1 MSQFEKHEN
10 LFLKALKIRLF
21 EKKLLDLAGTK
32 QITGTVHTCIGQE
45 LIPITVSQNL
55 KSEDYIFS
63 NHRCHGHYLA
73 VFDDYRGLALEILSH
88 PEGVNQGMG
97 GSQHIHRG
105 RFYSSG
111 IQGSMLGVALGT
123 AYSQKEESRKGIVV
137 CYVGDGTF
145 GEGIVYEVLNIAS
158 LWNLPLLIVVE
169 DNGYAQSTAQSQYL
183 SGTIQ
188 TRCESFGMMYTKTN
202 SFDLEEMSLKVNDS
216 VEFVRNSQ
224 KPCLVHIETYRLA
237 PHSKGDDHRS
247 QQELDSYRKK
257 DLLSLFE
264 KEVASAKRSE
274 LQKQIDSCFE
284 ISSNGQSIQLIVDNT
299 QSFSGEKTPVS
310 FEKGTRKEL
319 NLSLHKVMEK
329 FSSAVIWG
337 EDVEDPY
344 GGAFKA
350 TQGLSTKFPLRVRNT
365 PISEQA
371 IVSMGIGRALTGKPT
386 IVEIMFSDFIG
397 LSYDSI
403 FNTASKLISMFGTK
417 KKLPLII
424 RTANGP
430 NSGYGAT
437 HSQDASSV
445 FYGTSFVQ
453 IYSTSKFTDYSCF
466 YPELVSK
473 TETTALVF
481 ENKNAFSQMKGHLSK
496 DLEPFYQVESLGS
509 ALQRHY
515 LLTPVNGEADLTVIV
530 SPVLLEEMES
540 ALTMLLQ
547 DEVQIDV
554 FIPEH
559 LNSFPWSELEN
570 SVKKTKRLLIL
581 ESNEIKGSWS
591 TYVWYKL
598 SQKLSFRGE
607 IAGTPASSIPAGFEN
622 EKTYFLNAVS
632 IATKLRELY
641 ERR

>member
-1 MSQFEKHEN
+1 MSQFEKHEP

-21 EKKLLDLAGTK
+21 EKKLLDLAGSK
-32 QITGTVHTCIGQE
+32 KLSGTVHTCIGQE
-45 LIPITVSQNL
+45 LIPVTVSQNL
-55 KSEDYIFS
+55 KPDDYIFS

-73 VFDDYRGLALEILSH
+73 AFDDYKGLALEILSH
-88 PEGVNQGMG
+88 SDGVNQGLG
-97 GSQHIHRG
+97 GSQHIHRE

-123 AYSQKEESRKGIVV
+123 AYSQKEEAKKGIVV

-158 LWNLPLLIVVE
+158 LWNLPLIIVVE
-169 DNGYAQSTAQSQYL
+169 DNGYAQSTPQSQYL
-183 SGTIQ
+183 SGSIQ
-188 TRCESFGMMYTKTN
+188 KRCVSFGIMYTKTN

-216 VEFVRNSQ
+216 VDFVRNSQ
-224 KPCLVHIETYRLA
+224 KPCLVHVETYRLS

-247 QQELDSYRKK
+247 QKELDSFRKK
-257 DLLSLFE
+257 DLLSQYE
-264 KEVASAKRSE
+264 KEVSPIMTSE

-284 ISSNGQSIQLIVDNT
+284 TKSSGKSVGLVVDSSQESNV
-299 QSFSGEKTPVS
+299 EKMPVS

-403 FNTASKLISMFGTK
+403 FNTASKIISMFGTK

-424 RTANGP
+424 RAANGP

-445 FYGTSFVQ
+445 FYGTPFVQ
-453 IYSTSKFTDYSCF
+453 IYSTSKFTDYSRF
-466 YPELVSK
+466 YPELVAK

-481 ENKNAFSQMKGHLSK
+481 ENKNAFSQMKGDLSK
-496 DLEPFYQVESLGS
+496 KLEPHYQVVSLGNI
-509 ALQRHY
+509 LQRHY
-515 LLTPVNGEADLTVIV
+515 HLGPVKEESDLTVII

-547 DEVQIDV
+547 DEVLADV

-559 LNSFPWSELEN
+559 LNSFPWADLEK
-570 SVKKTKRLLIL
+570 SLKKTKRLLIL
-581 ESNEIKGSWS
+581 ESNEVKGSWS

-598 SQKLSFRGE
+598 SLKITFKGE
-607 IAGTPASSIPAGFEN
+607 VAGTPASSIPSGLEN
-622 EKTYFLNAVS
+622 EKNFFPNAEM
-632 IATKLRELY
+632 IAKKMRELY
-641 ERR
+641 ELR